1 MLVDQKK
8 FDAVEAILR
17 ENGSIERFENE
28 YGEIKGRMMITMTDI
43 PEGIPVDESD
53 GKTPVAF
60 EASFD
65 FYDATVGLA
74 IYTTD
79 RQLATGVW
87 VTPQEDGAEAPAE
100 DWVEFFIRTL
110 VTHIAEDGSF
120 GVPIYSFVN
129 DTCHMTV
136 VPEPP
141 ETD

>member
-1 MLVDQKK
+1 MLVDQKM
-8 FDAVEAILR
+8 FDTVEAILR
-17 ENGSIERFENE
+17 KNGSIERFENE
-28 YGEIKGRMMITMTDI
+28 CGEIKGRMMITMTDI
-43 PEGIPVDESD
+43 PEGIPVDEND

-65 FYDATVGLA
+65 FYDSTVGLA

-79 RQLATGVW
+79 RKLATGVW

-100 DWVEFFIRTL
+100 DWVEFFIKTL
-110 VTHIAEDGSF
+110 VTHIAEDGSY

-129 DTCHMTV
+129 DTCDMTV